1 MPAYIKFLIIHLMS
15 ILCVF
20 MSGKAFAQTARG
32 IDPKILSPVAG
43 WAGADAGEVSISEK
57 YPEVLEAFKGKP
69 ERGAVVQALLFLENN
84 ATKIPNKG
92 YLTLIDYSK
101 SATEKRFIVIGLQ
114 TGNIE
119 SYNVS
124 NGRGSDPDHDGIA
137 QSFGNEDGSY
147 KTSLGF
153 FVTLEDYY
161 SEKFDSAALRLEGV
175 SETNS
180 KAFERAIVIHGA
192 DYMNPAKGIYGRS
205 LGCPAL
211 EKAVSAKVIDKI
223 KDGSLILAYK

>member
-1 MPAYIKFLIIHLMS
+1 MPAYLKFLIIHLMS
-15 ILCVF
+15 VLCVLL
-20 MSGKAFAQTARG
+20 SGKAFAQTSRS
-32 IDPKILSPVAG
+32 IDPKILSPIAG
-43 WAGADAGEVSISEK
+43 WAGTDAGDVSISDK

-69 ERGAVVQALLFLENN
+69 ERAAVVQALLFLENN

-114 TGNIE
+114 TGNVE
-119 SYNVS
+119 RYNVS

-137 QSFGNEDGSY
+137 QSFGNTDGSY

-153 FVTLEDYY
+153 FVTLEEYY

-175 SETNS
+175 SQTNS
-180 KAFERAIVIHGA
+180 NAYDRAIVIHGA

-211 EKAVSAKVIDKI
+211 EKAVSAKVINKI